1 MKGLF
6 CLILC
11 LSLVLSG
18 CGVLSAGV
26 KEPVTFYY
34 LQSQWQYGNP
44 DGIIASEIREASGH
58 RDSLPY
64 LLALYLMGPVDEDLR
79 SPLPADVR
87 ILSVEQSSTTIRLQL
102 NEASDAMTDTE
113 FSLACACLTLTCTE
127 LTGADS
133 VTLCG
138 TTRSITMTR
147 DSLTLYDDVTTTPT
161 EETQ

>member
-1 MKGLF
+1 
-6 CLILC
+6 
-11 LSLVLSG
+11 
-18 CGVLSAGV
+18 
-26 KEPVTFYY
+26 
-34 LQSQWQYGNP
+34 
-44 DGIIASEIREASGH
+44 
-58 RDSLPY
+58 
-64 LLALYLMGPVDEDLR
+64 MGPVDEDLR

-113 FSLACACLTLTCTE
+113 FSLACACLTLTCTK